1 MRAKLQNLQQLHSGR
16 SFICYELKIPRFE
29 FFWHFHPEYELT
41 YIIKGRGRRL
51 VGDSVENFR
60 EGDLVLI
67 GPQVP
72 HSWVSDAKRKEQCQA
87 IVLQFPI
94 SFVDTLFRMPE
105 LEGMGSLFRQSSNG
119 LQLRGAQLSIVLKQL
134 RLLSQCK
141 STQAISG
148 FLGVLDAISSL
159 KARPL
164 ASVSY
169 HPSSIQQTTRISKV
183 LAYIQQHF
191 TTEISLSRTASVIHL
206 SESAFC
212 KYFKRTMGKTFSD
225 YVNEVR
231 ITHAMMLLL
240 ETDKSIQ
247 SVAYQS
253 GFENISYFNRVF
265 LRKNRI
271 TPGKFRLGVRE

>member
-16 SFICYELKIPRFE
+16 SFICYELNMPRFE

-41 YIIKGRGRRL
+41 YIVKGRGRRL
-51 VGDSVENFR
+51 VGDSVEQFR

-72 HSWVSDAKRKEQCQA
+72 HSWVSDIKRKQQCRA

-94 SFVDTLFRMPE
+94 SFVENLLRMPE
-105 LEGMGSLFRQSSNG
+105 LEELALLLKQSS
-119 LQLRGAQLSIVLKQL
+119 RGIVMKGSQLSGLLKQL
-134 RLLSQCK
+134 QQLAHCNRLP
-141 STQAISG
+141 AITGFLELFALMSG
-148 FLGVLDAISSL
+148 F
-159 KARPL
+159 KTRPL

-169 HPSSIQQTTRISKV
+169 HPTSQVQTTRISKV

-191 TTEISLSRTASVIHL
+191 SSRISLSHAASVIHL

-240 ETDKSIQ
+240 ETDKSVQ

-265 LRKNRI
+265 LRKKKI
-271 TPGKFRLGVRE
+271 TPGQFRMGVTG